1 MLGFRCTA
9 SSVSTPAW
17 ISGSQHCW
25 GRGTERCCRIIGKQG
40 LAYSIRVD
48 PWRDSHIYFLKK
60 ISASCV
66 LLGCTEPQSLPP
78 VVVTSATPPRHRVM
92 LPHTVSQRKSIP
104 SVCSCQAFCQS
115 EGTNL
120 MKSREGEL
128 KKPVSSGDTED
139 KPIKGQCQA
148 HAPNFSKFVTRGQ
161 QLSKHKYIYMGD
173 NYTFASLCQL

>member
-1 MLGFRCTA
+1 MGA
-9 SSVSTPAW
+9 
-17 ISGSQHCW
+17 
-25 GRGTERCCRIIGKQG
+25 ERCCRIIGKQG

-60 ISASCV
+60 ISAACV
-66 LLGCTEPQSLPP
+66 LLGCPEPQSLPP
-78 VVVTSATPPRHRVM
+78 AVVTAATPPRHRVM
-92 LPHTVSQRKSIP
+92 LPQTVSQRKSIP

-115 EGTNL
+115 GGTNL

-128 KKPVSSGDTED
+128 KKSVSSGDKED

-161 QLSKHKYIYMGD
+161 QLSKHKYICMGD
-173 NYTFASLCQL
+173 NYTFANLCQL